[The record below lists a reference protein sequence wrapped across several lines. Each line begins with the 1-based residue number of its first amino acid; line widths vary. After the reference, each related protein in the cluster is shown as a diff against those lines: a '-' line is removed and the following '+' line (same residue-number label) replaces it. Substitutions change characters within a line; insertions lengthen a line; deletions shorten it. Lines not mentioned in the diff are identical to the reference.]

1 MELHLR
7 QGFGS
12 PSADFGMAAHLPPGL
27 FAGRR
32 KLTSSRKSGA
42 SSSVATPGRAAPSVV
57 ESTRL
62 QLEEVVERLKRGQSL
77 TPNDAVAAFDLGW
90 AYRTLGRWA
99 ESAAT
104 FTKAI
109 EFLARAEDRYRDLN
123 LATAY
128 YMRGYAHASLA
139 VKQEGDDKRR
149 NFEKA
154 ENDYL
159 QALKLKKDYMIVYC
173 YLGVLY
179 GMQERWIEAQRAL
192 KRATK
197 LKPRY
202 SGAHHDLGVIYMQ
215 SGQPR
220 LALKAFEKAVE
231 SEPKNLLSL
240 RHLADA
246 YYEAERWADARRILL
261 RLLKL
266 DPEDREALYK
276 LGGAY
281 LQLGDYPKAEQSLRT
296 VIEIDPD
303 AAGAYSNL
311 GTVYIEWGRLG
322 DAAEAFNH
330 ACKLGHPGAE
340 RIGAT
345 LNGIQIAMLN
355 AVAGGYLEMLSY
367 GVRLDADSL
376 VAQVGKVREI
386 IQGGKQA
393 HLDYPGSYFSNQLT
407 HIFTPIAEQLD
418 EETRFQLGA
427 KLLERG
433 LLLPDHASQLAGR
446 ILEVANDPVAVL
458 DDKAPRAAGTGVEG
472 IYRQGKVEL
481 LETPAEAREEECVL
495 VTFVGD
501 RSVSLAER
509 GIDAG
514 QASDLRSRLSAF
526 VEDWERPEMGAYD
539 AL

>member
-1 MELHLR
+1 MELQLR
-7 QGFGS
+7 QGLGS
-12 PSADFGMAAHLPPGL
+12 PTADIGVLANLPHGL

-32 KLTSSRKSGA
+32 KPTSSTKSA
-42 SSSVATPGRAAPSVV
+42 KPSSVATPGQTTPPAA
-57 ESTRL
+57 ESARL
-62 QLEEVVERLKRGQSL
+62 QIEEVVDRLKRGQHL

-99 ESAAT
+99 ESADA

-109 EFLARAEDRYRDLN
+109 EFLAEAEDKYRDLN

-139 VKQEGDDKRR
+139 TKQKEDDKRR

-159 QALKLKKDYMIVYC
+159 QAIKLKKDYMIVYC

-179 GMQERWIEAQRAL
+179 GVEERWGEARRAL
-192 KRATK
+192 KTAIK

-215 SGQPR
+215 SGQPK
-220 LALKAFEKAVE
+220 LALEAFEKAVE
-231 SEPKNLLSL
+231 YEPKNLLSL
-240 RHLADA
+240 KHLADA
-246 YYEAERWADARRILL
+246 YYEAERWKDAKRILL

-266 DPEDREALYK
+266 SPEDQDALYK

-281 LQLGDYPKAEQSLRT
+281 LQLGDYPKAEQRLWK
-296 VIEIDPD
+296 VIELDPD
-303 AAGAYSNL
+303 DAVAYINL
-311 GTVYIEWGRLG
+311 GVVYFEWGRLS

-330 ACKLGHPGAE
+330 AHKLDHPEAE
-340 RIGAT
+340 RIGGT

-355 AVAGGYLEMLSY
+355 VVAGAYLEMLSY

-376 VAQVGKVREI
+376 AAQVAKVREVI
-386 IQGGKQA
+386 RGGKPA
-393 HLDYPGSYFSNQLT
+393 HLDYPGTYFSNQLT
-407 HIFTPIAEQLD
+407 HIFAPIAEQLD
-418 EETRFQLGA
+418 DETCFLLGA
-427 KLLERG
+427 KLLEIG
-433 LLLPDHASQLAGR
+433 LLSSDHASQLAGR
-446 ILEVANDPVAVL
+446 LIEEENYPTTVQ
-458 DDKAPRAAGTGVEG
+458 DDKALRAAGTDVEG
-472 IYRQGKVEL
+472 IYRDGRVEL
-481 LETPAEAREEECVL
+481 LETPEEAREEERVL

-509 GIDAG
+509 GIDEG

-526 VEDWERPEMGAYD
+526 AEDWERPEMGAYD